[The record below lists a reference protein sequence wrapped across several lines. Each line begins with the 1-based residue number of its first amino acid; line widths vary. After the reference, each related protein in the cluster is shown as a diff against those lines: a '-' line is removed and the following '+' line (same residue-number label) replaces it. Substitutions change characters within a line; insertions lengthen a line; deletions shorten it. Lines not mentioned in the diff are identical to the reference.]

1 MGRLKDKVI
10 SEMNVHEV
18 RELVNNHKSSDD
30 TGYIEF
36 LEHQLEEAEKKID
49 KLKSNLREDKGPGYC
64 VECFKPLSLD
74 EIICNKCQDECDG
87 RWDHLKETNNKKESQ
102 E

>member
-1 MGRLKDKVI
+1 MLI
-10 SEMNVHEV
+10 
-18 RELVNNHKSSDD
+18 KS
-30 TGYIEF
+30 
-36 LEHQLEEAEKKID
+36 
-49 KLKSNLREDKGPGYC
+49 KGPGYC